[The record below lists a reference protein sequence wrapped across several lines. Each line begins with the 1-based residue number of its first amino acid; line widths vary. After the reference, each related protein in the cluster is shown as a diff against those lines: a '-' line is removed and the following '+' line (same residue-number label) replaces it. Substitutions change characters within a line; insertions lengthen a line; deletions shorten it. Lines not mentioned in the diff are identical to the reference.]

1 MGTSTNIKTQLT
13 NDMKTAMR
21 EKNKTQLDAVRMIL
35 ASVKQYEVDYRAEAD
50 DETML
55 VLLDKML
62 KQRRESVKQYLEAK
76 RDDLA
81 DKENF
86 EISVIQKYLPAPLS
100 DKELQQLIK
109 STITEL
115 NANSMQDMGK
125 VMAQLKPQVQGR
137 ADMSNVSKTIKALL
151 SGN

>member
-1 MGTSTNIKTQLT
+1 MATTNIKIQLT

-35 ASVKQYEVDYRAEAD
+35 ASVKQYEVDNRITAD

-55 VLLDKML
+55 VILDKML
-62 KQRRESVKQYLEAK
+62 KQRRESAKQYQAAN
-76 RDDLA
+76 RQDLA

-86 EISVIQKYLPAPLS
+86 EISVIQHYLPTPLS
-100 DKELQQLIK
+100 DKELEQLIQ
-109 STITEL
+109 STIETVD
-115 NANSMQDMGK
+115 ANSMQDMGK

-137 ADMSNVSKTIKALL
+137 ADMAMVSKTIKALL
-151 SGN
+151 TGN